1 MNKDNVVLVRAM
13 NNLPLNG
20 ELVPSCE
27 GERLVY
33 DEQSEF
39 YYYIRKKVI
48 QDLENRLGRPLDVF
62 LNPDDKKLQEDTIA
76 KYKILKGPYYT
87 TTLSFSLNGMVPDDI
102 NNNFTDMNIAVIDP
116 IKHYLNANF
125 VTIDAI
131 DTTIKGRVS
140 VSKDAILLINN
151 DVYNTLTDDVKA
163 NLMNSFKVKVFQG
176 KLRQSV
182 DNTLKENGYPS
193 LPLIQK
199 REMDNIDEYVER
211 ESMISFED
219 KFAESI
225 GASRLSLQN
234 LTFSYSVSS
243 ADEVDKIAHEKIKEE
258 HNNNLIVV
266 EYYRDQLYNFLL
278 NKAEIFGIEVRDEE
292 KYYLF
297 TDYMEGEEAMK
308 RIVSDLIDA
317 YGGIDKFHGFIQEYN
332 EYIIKNYITNK
343 EIVDLSESNKKT
355 Y

>member
-1 MNKDNVVLVRAM
+1 
-13 NNLPLNG
+13 
-20 ELVPSCE
+20 
-27 GERLVY
+27 
-33 DEQSEF
+33 
-39 YYYIRKKVI
+39 
-48 QDLENRLGRPLDVF
+48 
-62 LNPDDKKLQEDTIA
+62 
-76 KYKILKGPYYT
+76 
-87 TTLSFSLNGMVPDDI
+87 
-102 NNNFTDMNIAVIDP
+102 MNIAVIDP